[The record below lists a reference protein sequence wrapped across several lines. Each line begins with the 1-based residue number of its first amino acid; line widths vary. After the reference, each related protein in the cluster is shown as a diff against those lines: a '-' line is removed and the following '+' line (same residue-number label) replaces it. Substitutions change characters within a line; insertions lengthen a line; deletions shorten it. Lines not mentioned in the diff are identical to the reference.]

1 MQENLKKIAEFILA
15 QKQIAIISHQNPDGD
30 TLGSQLALMMALE
43 QKGIQVVLL
52 NHDTIS
58 AKYNFIK
65 GSERIKSAVT
75 PENVPE
81 VIVFVDCANMTL
93 TGYHEEEWLKN
104 KVIVNI
110 DHHTSNTEYGQ
121 YNYVQSKS
129 GANCQ
134 NVYHLLQAMET
145 ELTPEIAT
153 ALYMGLSTDTGN
165 FLYESV
171 SADTFRVAADLVEH
185 GADTSK
191 IRMNFYENCS
201 RRKLE
206 LQKYVYNNL
215 YFSADGRCAWSK
227 LDWKLLDELQ
237 AISTDIDGL
246 INSIKD
252 IEGVEVA
259 MLFKENAAG
268 MIKVSLRSKSWA
280 DVNAIANKLGGGG
293 HIRAAGCS
301 LNVSMDEA
309 QRLFVAAVEEY
320 LEKGGE

>member
-15 QKQIAIISHQNPDGD
+15 EQKVAIISHQNPDGD
-30 TLGSQLALMMALE
+30 TLGSQLALAMALE
-43 QKGIQVVLL
+43 QKGIEVIML
-52 NHDTIS
+52 NHDVIS

-65 GSERIKSAVT
+65 NYERIVSGVL
-75 PENVPE
+75 PEELPKV
-81 VIVFVDCANMTL
+81 VIFVDCANITL
-93 TGYHEEEWLKN
+93 TGYHEEEWLQDKI
-104 KVIVNI
+104 IVNI
-110 DHHTSNTEYGQ
+110 DHHTSNTQYGQ

-134 NVYHLLQAMET
+134 NMYYLLQAMDT
-145 ELTPEIAT
+145 EFTPEIST

-171 SADTFRVAADLVEH
+171 SADTFRVAANLVEY
-185 GADTSK
+185 GADTTK

-206 LQKYVYNNL
+206 LQKYIYNNL
-215 YFSADGRCAWSK
+215 SFSADGRCAWSK
-227 LDWKLLDELQ
+227 LEWSLLEELQ
-237 AISTDIDGL
+237 AVSTDIDGL

-259 MLFKENAAG
+259 LLFKENATG
-268 MIKVSLRSKSWA
+268 MIKVSLRSKTWA

-293 HIRAAGCS
+293 HVRAAGCS
-301 LNVSMDEA
+301 LNVSMEEA
-309 QRLFVAAVEEY
+309 QRLFVEATEEY
-320 LEKGGE
+320 LAKGGE